1 MIPENEKIL
10 TNYPFAKLEP
20 PIKLVE
26 GLGGYDGTIGDE
38 PGGEHKGELI
48 M

>member
-26 GLGGYDGTIGDE
+26 GLGGMTERLGTSRAGNTR
-38 PGGEHKGELI
+38 ELI